1 MNSPAVALMKKDFRT
16 TRILWAPGAFSC
28 AVFLLMFMDHVWI
41 YLATGACLTFIF
53 GLTAAPIEDRYRA
66 EPMFAALPGTRKSLV
81 LGRYL
86 SWGLATTAGLAFFLA
101 FTAVIRAA
109 LGPQAARLAPLVS
122 INGAA
127 AFLAAVLLAGL
138 SFFPFHFRLGF
149 WRGVWTY
156 MAAGFVMSVI
166 FLNVMARLVP
176 GGPGE
181 PDSAAPLPAL
191 LRWTGRGLRSLPR
204 AFDLYLGRPA
214 VLAAGA
220 AVIGLLLYLSFRLS
234 VAFYEKRD
242 L

>member
-28 AVFLLMFMDHVWI
+28 AVFLLMFMEHVWI

-66 EPMFAALPGTRKSLV
+66 EPMFAALPGTRRSLV

-86 SWGLATTAGLAFFLA
+86 SWGLATAAGLAFCLA

-109 LGPQAARLAPLVS
+109 LGAQAARLAPLISVK
-122 INGAA
+122 GAA

-138 SFFPFHFRLGF
+138 AFFPFHFRLGY
-149 WRGVWTY
+149 WRGVWTF
-156 MAAGFVMSVI
+156 MAAGFVLSVI
-166 FLNVMARLVP
+166 SLNVIARLVP
-176 GGPGE
+176 GGAGK
-181 PDSAAPLPAL
+181 PDSAAPLPGIL
-191 LRWTGRGLRSLPR
+191 LWTGRGLRALPR
-204 AFDLYLGRPA
+204 VFDLYLGRPA

-220 AVIGLLLYLSFRLS
+220 VVLAFLVYLSYRLS
-234 VAFYEKRD
+234 VHFYEKRD